1 MHRTSLPSLG
11 LIAGTLAA
19 FLGVAMAVP
28 AQAAGGWS
36 APVLLPL
43 PISGG
48 SVAAAVNASGQA
60 AAITS
65 GQTASGNAAVS
76 VSTSANGQTWTAPVT
91 LGPGGEPAVA
101 LAPNGR
107 TVAVWQG
114 FSGITST
121 GVQASVLVPGGTW
134 SAPVAV
140 APAGTNPQVA
150 VDAAGDA
157 VALWTTSGSSAGSIQ
172 AAILPAGG
180 TWSAPVILG
189 KGVTPN
195 LAVSSAGAILAGW
208 TASPHE
214 TTVSAGT
221 VTGGWS
227 APVTLGPATAYKQA
241 GVHLALAANGQ
252 GVALWTGG
260 NGVQAATLSPGGTW
274 TAPVIIASSTSTVA
288 SGLAADAT
296 GDAVALLTKSVDT
309 GSTITWVPE
318 TSRHSLGGGWTAPA
332 QVAALSGQSGKIAAT
347 PAGSFVVEDGG
358 NAVTSPP
365 GQGFGAPVSLAP
377 SSNIMQLAAAAGHAL
392 AILAVGGNLG
402 AATEPVT

>member
-19 FLGVAMAVP
+19 SVVVAGAVP

-36 APVLLPL
+36 APVTL
-43 PISGG
+43 PIASG
-48 SVAAAVNASGQA
+48 SSAAAVNASGA
-60 AAITS
+60 AAVVSS
-65 GQTASGNAAVS
+65 GQTASGTAGIS

-91 LGPGGEPAVA
+91 LGQGGEPAVA

-107 TVAVWQG
+107 AVAVWQG
-114 FSGITST
+114 LSGITPE
-121 GVQASVLVPGGTW
+121 VQSSVLVPGGTW
-134 SAPVAV
+134 SAPVTLAS
-140 APAGTNPQVA
+140 PGSNPQVA

-157 VALWTTSGSSAGSIQ
+157 VALWSTSAGPIQ
-172 AAILPAGG
+172 AAILRAGG
-180 TWSAPVILG
+180 TWSAPVTLG

-195 LAVSSAGAILAGW
+195 LAVNPAGSILAGW
-208 TASPHE
+208 TAAPHE
-214 TTVSAGT
+214 TTVAAGT

-252 GVALWTGG
+252 GVAFWTGG

-274 TAPVIIASSTSTVA
+274 TTPVILASSTSTVA
-288 SGLAADAT
+288 TGLAADGT
-296 GDAVALLTKSVDT
+296 GDAVALLTENVDIGT
-309 GSTITWVPE
+309 TITNTLE

-332 QVAALSGQSGKIAAT
+332 LLATGLPSTSAKIAAT
-347 PAGSFVVEDGG
+347 PAGSYVVTYAG
-358 NAVTSPP
+358 NAATSPP
-365 GQGFGAPVSLAP
+365 GQGFGPPVNLAP
-377 SSNIMQLAAAAGHAL
+377 TNGSMQITAAAGHAL
-392 AILAVGGNLG
+392 AVWAIGSLPLT

>member
-1 MHRTSLPSLG
+1 MHRTSLPRLG

-19 FLGVAMAVP
+19 FLGVAVAVP

-36 APVLLPL
+36 APVPLPL
-43 PISGG
+43 SGG
-48 SVAAAVNASGQA
+48 SVAAAVNASGAA

-65 GQTASGNAAVS
+65 GPTGTAGVS
-76 VSTSANGQTWTAPVT
+76 VSTSANGQTWSAPVT
-91 LGPGGEPAVA
+91 LGPGVEAAVA

-107 TVAVWQG
+107 AVAVWQG
-114 FSGITST
+114 LSAVTST
-121 GVQASVLVPGGTW
+121 GVQASVLAPGGTW
-134 SAPVAV
+134 SAPVTV
-140 APAGTNPQVA
+140 APAGINPQVA

-157 VALWTTSGSSAGSIQ
+157 VALWATTGSSNTSIQ
-172 AAILPAGG
+172 AAVLRAGG
-180 TWSAPVILG
+180 TWSAPVTLG

-195 LAVSSAGAILAGW
+195 LAVNAAGAILAGW

-252 GVALWTGG
+252 GIALWTGG

-274 TAPVIIASSTSTVA
+274 TAPVILASSSSTVA
-288 SGLAADAT
+288 SGLAVDGT
-296 GDAVALLTKSVDT
+296 GDAVALLTQTVDI

-332 QVAALSGQSGKIAAT
+332 QLATLSGQSGKIAAT
-347 PAGSFVVEDGG
+347 PAGSFVVEDGS

-365 GQGFGAPVSLAP
+365 GQGFGTPVNIAPGG
-377 SSNIMQLAAAAGHAL
+377 NIMQLTDAAGHAL
-392 AILAVGGNLG
+392 AILTVGGNLS

>member
-1 MHRTSLPSLG
+1 MHRTSPRSLG
-11 LIAGTLAA
+11 LITAGTLAA
-19 FLGVAMAVP
+19 FLAVAGAVP

-36 APVLLPL
+36 APVTVPL
-43 PISGG
+43 SGG
-48 SVAAAVNASGQA
+48 SPAAAVNSSGA
-60 AAITS
+60 AAVITS
-65 GQTASGNAAVS
+65 GQTASGTFSVS
-76 VSTSANGQTWTAPVT
+76 VSTSANGQTWTTPVT

-114 FSGITST
+114 FSGIAST
-121 GVQASVLVPGGTW
+121 GVQASVLAPGGTW
-134 SAPVAV
+134 SAPVTV

-157 VALWTTSGSSAGSIQ
+157 VALWTTSGSSGASVQ
-172 AAILPAGG
+172 VAILRAGG
-180 TWSAPVILG
+180 TWSAPVTLG

-195 LAVSSAGAILAGW
+195 LAVNSAGAILAGW

-214 TTVSAGT
+214 TTVSAGS

-252 GVALWTGG
+252 GIALWTGG

-274 TAPVIIASSTSTVA
+274 TAPVILTSNLSTLA
-288 SGLAADAT
+288 SGLAADGT
-296 GDAVALLTKSVDT
+296 GDAVALLTQNADI
-309 GSTITWVPE
+309 GSTISYNLE
-318 TSRHSLGGGWTAPA
+318 TARHSPGGGWTAPA
-332 QVAALSGQSGKIAAT
+332 QLATISSPSGKIAVT
-347 PAGSFVVEDGG
+347 PAGSFVVAYAG
-358 NAVTSPP
+358 NAATSPP
-365 GQGFGAPVSLAP
+365 GQGFGAPVNVAP
-377 SSNIMQLAAAAGHAL
+377 SSIVQLTAAAGHAL
-392 AILAVGGNLG
+392 AIWGMGSNLT

>member
-19 FLGVAMAVP
+19 FLGVAVAVP

-36 APVLLPL
+36 APVPL

-48 SVAAAVNASGQA
+48 SIAAAVSASGAA

-65 GQTASGNAAVS
+65 GQTASGSAAVS
-76 VSTSANGQTWTAPVT
+76 VSTSADGHTWTAPVT
-91 LGPGGEPAVA
+91 LGPGYEPAVA

-107 TVAVWQG
+107 IVAVWQG
-114 FSGITST
+114 LSGITST
-121 GVQASVLVPGGTW
+121 GVQASVLASGGTW
-134 SAPVAV
+134 SAPVTV
-140 APAGTNPQVA
+140 APAGINPQVA

-157 VALWTTSGSSAGSIQ
+157 VALWAASGSSAASIQ
-172 AAILPAGG
+172 AAVLRAGG
-180 TWSAPVILG
+180 TWSAPVTLG

-195 LAVSSAGAILAGW
+195 LAVNTAGAILAGW

-214 TTVSAGT
+214 TTVAAGT
-221 VTGGWS
+221 VSGGWS

-260 NGVQAATLSPGGTW
+260 NGVQAATLSPGGIW
-274 TAPVIIASSTSTVA
+274 TAPVILASSSSTVA
-288 SGLAADAT
+288 SGLAADGA
-296 GDAVALLTKSVDT
+296 GDAVALLTQQVDI

-318 TSRHSLGGGWTAPA
+318 TARHSLGGGWTAPA
-332 QVAALSGQSGKIAAT
+332 PLATLSGQSGKIAAT

-365 GQGFGAPVSLAP
+365 GQGFGTPVNLAP
-377 SSNIMQLAAAAGHAL
+377 SSNIMQLTAAAGHAL
-392 AILAVGGNLG
+392 AILAVGSNLS
-402 AATEPVT
+402 AATEPAT